1 VYILASLPIALK
13 EWAVAVNALEEGAQ
27 ILIMRKGGIIE
38 ETRDFQVKTDSFY
51 FYPTYEHQKKELLKP
66 QFEAQFDETMKGWS
80 PDSTHVAIS
89 SFAKLSE
96 DIEITDQEQLSLLQ
110 PFHIWTEAFAE
121 ERLRWKRKN
130 PLHLMLLRVY
140 KLEQPQKIAIE
151 PTYMGCKSWIE
162 LQANLANIGMHPVVS
177 DDEFSEQTALIKRT
191 LGQNKK

>member
-1 VYILASLPIALK
+1 VYLLTSLPIALK
-13 EWAVAVNALEEGAQ
+13 EWAVAVKALEEGTQ

-51 FYPTYEHQKKELLKP
+51 LYPTYEHQKKELLKP
-66 QFEAQFDETMKGWS
+66 QFEAQIDETMKGWS
-80 PDSTHVAIS
+80 PESTQVTIS

-151 PTYMGCKSWIE
+151 PTYLGCKSWIE
-162 LQANLANIGMHPVVS
+162 LQTNWANIGIRPVLS
-177 DDEFSEQTALIKRT
+177 DDEFMERTAVIKRT
-191 LGQNKK
+191 LG

>member
-1 VYILASLPIALK
+1 VLVLTSLPIALK
-13 EWAVAVNALEEGAQ
+13 EWAVAVKALEEGTQ

-51 FYPTYEHQKKELLKP
+51 LYPTYEHQKKELLKP

>member
-1 VYILASLPIALK
+1 VYLLTSLPIALK
-13 EWAVAVNALEEGAQ
+13 EWAIAVKALEEGTQ

-51 FYPTYEHQKKELLKP
+51 LYPTYEHQKKELLKP
-66 QFEAQFDETMKGWS
+66 QFEAQIDETMKSWS
-80 PDSTHVAIS
+80 PESTQVTIS
-89 SFAKLSE
+89 SFVKLSE

-140 KLEQPQKIAIE
+140 KLDQPQKITIE
-151 PTYMGCKSWIE
+151 PTYLGCKSWIE
-162 LQANLANIGMHPVVS
+162 LQANWANIGIHPVLS
-177 DDEFSEQTALIKRT
+177 DDEFMERTAVIKRA
-191 LGQNKK
+191 LG

>member
-96 DIEITDQEQLSLLQ
+96 DIEITNQEQLSLLQ